1 MPTPAKPFKV
11 LETEKKSHRTKAELK
26 LRKEGEESLS
36 SQIKMKEG
44 KEVRKNKLAHKEFK
58 RVKEILQDI
67 DKDDALYENVIN
79 RYAML
84 LAECSEF
91 EEKRERFY
99 KDMDKLDI
107 QFVADEDFTMKEYIQ
122 LLCNMQKNIL
132 DLDKQIQAKRKMMLE
147 IEKENVMTIAS
158 ALRSIPKKP
167 DQEKDNPLIKVLR
180 GEA

>member
-1 MPTPAKPFKV
+1 MW
-11 LETEKKSHRTKAELK
+11 
-26 LRKEGEESLS
+26 
-36 SQIKMKEG
+36 
-44 KEVRKNKLAHKEFK
+44 
-58 RVKEILQDI
+58 
-67 DKDDALYENVIN
+67 
-79 RYAML
+79 
-84 LAECSEF
+84 EF

-99 KDMDKLDI
+99 KDMDKLDA
-107 QFVADEDFTMKEYIQ
+107 QFVADEDFTMKEYTQ